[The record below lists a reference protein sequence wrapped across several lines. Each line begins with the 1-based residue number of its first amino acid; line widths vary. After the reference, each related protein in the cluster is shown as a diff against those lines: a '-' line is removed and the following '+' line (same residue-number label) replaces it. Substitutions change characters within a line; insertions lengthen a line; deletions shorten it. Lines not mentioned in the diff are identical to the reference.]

1 MSIKPIREDKTCL
14 NCEELVL
21 DRFCPKCGQENIE
34 IRKSFRHIFS
44 HFLKD
49 LTHYD
54 SKFWKT
60 IFYLFF
66 KPAALSKAYISGKR
80 LRYLNPFRLY
90 LFISFIAFLSFSIFA
105 DSPLSNED
113 TPKAIQTKE
122 NNIPSIDSLYI
133 KEKSIDGLTKIGLI
147 TQNNNDTIKKI
158 LKESDIIHL
167 KEIHSKEIHSKENS
181 DKGLFKLGYK
191 NLAELDSLQKTDS
204 DNLNLKATKYWF
216 LKKWLS
222 VEEER
227 SEKEIFT
234 DFKMSFSSNFPKVMF
249 LYLPIFAFILYHFH
263 DKKRWYYFDH
273 GIFTLHYFSFL
284 LLMLLVLFFV
294 DKLKPL
300 AIIYPI
306 VGWVHFSLKTLGYV
320 YMFYY
325 FFPAHR
331 IFYGDKFFLSFFK
344 SSLVFGLNIILF
356 SAIVVL
362 FSLYTFL
369 NLH

>member
-1 MSIKPIREDKTCL
+1 MAIKPIRENKTCQ
-14 NCEELVL
+14 NCDDVVN

-34 IRKSFRHIFS
+34 TRKSFRHIFS

-49 LTHYD
+49 FTHYD
-54 SKFWKT
+54 NKFWKT

-80 LRYLNPFRLY
+80 LRYLDPFRLY
-90 LFISFIAFLSFSIFA
+90 IFISFITFLSLSLFA
-105 DSPLSNED
+105 VTITESEETQKVTL
-113 TPKAIQTKE
+113 IKE
-122 NNIPSIDSLYI
+122 NNVPSIDSLHI
-133 KEKSIDGLTKIGLI
+133 KEKGIDGLTKIGLI
-147 TQNNNDTIKKI
+147 TQKNNDTIKKI
-158 LKESDIIHL
+158 LKESVMTHS
-167 KEIHSKEIHSKENS
+167 KEIHSKEIHTKENN

-191 NLAELDSLQKTDS
+191 NLAELDSLQKTGS
-204 DNLNLKATKYWF
+204 ENLDVNTTKYWF

-227 SEKEIFT
+227 TEEEIFT
-234 DFKMSFSSNFPKVMF
+234 DFKMSFSTNFPKVMF
-249 LYLPIFAFILYHFH
+249 LYLPIFAFILYLFH
-263 DKKRWYYFDH
+263 DKKLWYYFDH

-284 LLMLLVLFFV
+284 LLMTLTLFFV

-300 AIIYPI
+300 AEIYPKI
-306 VGWVHFSLKTLGYV
+306 GWLHFSLKTLGYV

-331 IFYGDKFFLSFFK
+331 RFYGDKFFLSFFK
-344 SSLVFGLNIILF
+344 SSLVYVINIILF
-356 SAIVVL
+356 SALMIV

>member
-1 MSIKPIREDKTCL
+1 MGIKPTREDKTCQ
-14 NCEELVL
+14 NCNHVVQ

-34 IRKSFRHIFS
+34 TRKSFRHIFS

-60 IFYLFF
+60 IFTLFF

-80 LRYLNPFRLY
+80 LRYLDPFRLY
-90 LFISFIAFLSFSIFA
+90 LFISFITFLTLSLFSVTTP
-105 DSPLSNED
+105 DVKD
-113 TPKAIQTKE
+113 TPKVIQTKE
-122 NNIPSIDSLYI
+122 NNIPSIDSLHI

-147 TQNNNDTIKKI
+147 TQKNNDTIKKI
-158 LKESDIIHL
+158 LKESDAT
-167 KEIHSKEIHSKENS
+167 HSKEIHTKEVHSKENN

-191 NLAELDSLQKTDS
+191 NLAELDSLQKTGS
-204 DNLNLKATKYWF
+204 ENLEENTTKYWF

-227 SEKEIFT
+227 TEKEIFT
-234 DFKMSFSSNFPKVMF
+234 DFKMSFSKNFPKVMF
-249 LYLPIFAFILYHFH
+249 LYLPLFAFILYLFH
-263 DKKRWYYFDH
+263 NKKHWFYFDH
-273 GIFTLHYFSFL
+273 SIFTLHYFSFL
-284 LLMLLVLFFV
+284 LLMTLALFFV

-300 AIIYPI
+300 AETYPNI
-306 VGWVHFSLKTLGYV
+306 AWLHFGLKTLGYV
-320 YMFYY
+320 YMLYY

-331 IFYGDKFFLSFFK
+331 LFYGDKFFLSFFK
-344 SSLVFGLNIILF
+344 SSLVYIINIILF
-356 SAIVVL
+356 SVMLIL

-369 NLH
+369 NLN